1 MEKFTVPSQTPVST
15 NGHPRYKAYSL
26 HNFKKIPQIQ
36 KLSTEQ
42 IFDIEVVGHVFPFK
56 TNNYVIDELIR
67 WDDVPNDP
75 IFVLTFPQKGMLK
88 PDHYEE
94 MAEALKNGADRETV
108 ERIAN
113 RIRAQLN
120 PHPAGQMDYNVPTL
134 DGQKLTGLQHKYRE
148 TVLFFPSQGQT
159 CHAYCT
165 FCFRWPQFVGID
177 EWKFAMKE
185 TELLV
190 EYLRQH
196 PEVTDLLFTGGDP
209 MIMSAKLFEGYIDA
223 LLAADLPH
231 LQTIRIGT
239 KSLSYWPYKFTSDKD
254 ADRFL
259 NIFEK
264 VAKAGKH
271 PALMGHFSHY
281 RELETP
287 GVQEAIR
294 RIRATGAEI
303 RTQSPLLR
311 KINDDPK
318 VWSKMWRKQVRLGCI
333 PYYMFVV
340 RDTGAQD
347 YFGLP
352 LVEAW
357 KIFRKAY
364 QKVSGIARTVRGPS
378 MSCNPG
384 KVHVVGVGNANGEK
398 VMLLNMI
405 QGKNPDWANRPFMA
419 KYDPE
424 AIWLDD
430 LVPAFGEEKFFF
442 EDELA
447 VMNSDKRNLK
457 FIRKHR
463 SGAAEPF
470 SFDIFSG
477 EN

>member
-1 MEKFTVPSQTPVST
+1 
-15 NGHPRYKAYSL
+15 
-26 HNFKKIPQIQ
+26 
-36 KLSTEQ
+36 
-42 IFDIEVVGHVFPFK
+42 
-56 TNNYVIDELIR
+56 
-67 WDDVPNDP
+67 
-75 IFVLTFPQKGMLK
+75 
-88 PDHYEE
+88 
-94 MAEALKNGADRETV
+94 
-108 ERIAN
+108 
-113 RIRAQLN
+113 
-120 PHPAGQMDYNVPTL
+120 
-134 DGQKLTGLQHKYRE
+134 
-148 TVLFFPSQGQT
+148 
-159 CHAYCT
+159 
-165 FCFRWPQFVGID
+165 
-177 EWKFAMKE
+177 
-185 TELLV
+185 
-190 EYLRQH
+190 
-196 PEVTDLLFTGGDP
+196 
-209 MIMSAKLFEGYIDA
+209 MIMSARLFEGYIDT

-264 VAKAGKH
+264 VAKAAKH
-271 PALMGHFSHY
+271 LAVMGHFSHY

-287 GVQEAIR
+287 AVQEAIR
-294 RIRATGAEI
+294 RIRSTGAEI

-311 KINDDPK
+311 HINDDPK
-318 VWSKMWRKQVRLGCI
+318 VWSRMWRKQVRLGCI

-384 KVHVVGVGNANGEK
+384 KVHVVGVGNANSEK
-398 VMLLNMI
+398 VLLLNMI

-447 VMNSDKRNLK
+447 MMNNDKRNHK
-457 FIRKHR
+457 FVRKHH
-463 SGAAEPF
+463 SGVAEPF
-470 SFDIFSG
+470 SFNIYPG

>member
-1 MEKFTVPSQTPVST
+1 MEKITIPSTAPLST
-15 NGHPRYKAYSL
+15 YGHPKYKAYSL

-36 KLSTEQ
+36 KLSREQ

-67 WDDVPNDP
+67 WEDVPDDP

-88 PDHYEE
+88 LHHYEE
-94 MAEALKNGADRETV
+94 MAAVLKNGAEREKI
-108 ERIAN
+108 ERVAN

-190 EYLRQH
+190 EYLRRH

-209 MIMSAKLFEGYIDA
+209 MIMSARLFEGYIDT

-239 KSLSYWPYKFTSDKD
+239 KSLSYWPYKFTTDKD
-254 ADRFL
+254 ADHIL
-259 NIFEK
+259 NVFEK
-264 VAKAGKH
+264 VARAGKH
-271 PALMGHFSHY
+271 LALMGHFSHY

-287 GVQEAIR
+287 AVQEAIR

-311 KINDDPK
+311 HINDDPK
-318 VWSKMWRKQVRLGCI
+318 VWSRMWRKQVRLGCI

-340 RDTGAQD
+340 RDTGAQE

-352 LVEAW
+352 LMDAW

-384 KVHVVGVGNANGEK
+384 KVHIIGAGDVQGEK
-398 VMLLNMI
+398 VILLNMI

-419 KYDPE
+419 KYDPD
-424 AIWLDD
+424 AIWLDE

-447 VMNSDKRNLK
+447 RMNSDKRNHK
-457 FIRKHR
+457 FVRKHR
-463 SGAAEPF
+463 SGAVESF
-470 SFDIFSG
+470 SFDIYRG

>member
-1 MEKFTVPSQTPVST
+1 MSQGILHPKISGSD
-15 NGHPRYKAYSL
+15 NGYPKYKAYSL

-36 KLSTEQ
+36 NLSDEQ
-42 IFDIEVVGHVFPFK
+42 IFDIEVVGHIFPFK
-56 TNNYVIDELIR
+56 TNNYVVDELIR
-67 WDDVPNDP
+67 WEDVPNDP
-75 IFVLTFPQKGMLK
+75 IFVLTFPQRDMLQPEQYK
-88 PDHYEE
+88 Q
-94 MAEALKNGADRETV
+94 MVAELKRGADK
-108 ERIAN
+108 ERIEKVATH
-113 RIRAQLN
+113 IRTQLN
-120 PHPAGQMDYNVPTL
+120 PHPAGQMEYNVPTL
-134 DGQKLTGLQHKYRE
+134 DGQKLTGVQHKYRE
-148 TVLFFPSQGQT
+148 TILFFPSQGQT

-190 EYLRQH
+190 EYLRRH
-196 PEVTDLLFTGGDP
+196 PEVSDLLFTGGDP

-223 LLAADLPH
+223 LLAADLPN

-239 KSLSYWPYKFTSDKD
+239 KSLSYWPYKFFADKD
-254 ADRFL
+254 AERFL
-259 NIFEK
+259 AIFEK
-264 VAKAGKH
+264 VSNAGKH
-271 PALMGHFSHY
+271 LALMGHFSHY
-281 RELETP
+281 RELETFA
-287 GVQEAIR
+287 VKEAIR
-294 RIRATGAEI
+294 RVRATGAEI

-311 KINDDPK
+311 HINDDPK
-318 VWSKMWRKQVRLGCI
+318 IWSKMWRKQVKLGCI

-347 YFGLP
+347 YFGMP

-357 KIFRKAY
+357 KIFKKAY

-384 KVHVVGVGNANGEK
+384 KVHMLGVSKINGKK
-398 VMLLNMI
+398 VMVLSMI
-405 QGKNPDWANRPFMA
+405 QGKNLEWVKRPFFA
-419 KYDPE
+419 RYDPE

-447 VMNSDKRNLK
+447 LLNSKKRNAK
-457 FIRKHR
+457 FVRKTR
-463 SGAAEPF
+463 AEDMEPLT
-470 SFDIFSG
+470 FDFYSD

>member
-1 MEKFTVPSQTPVST
+1 MKQIMIPPQISNSDNSYPK
-15 NGHPRYKAYSL
+15 YKAYSL

-36 KLSTEQ
+36 NLSGEQ

-56 TNNYVIDELIR
+56 TNNYVVDELIH
-67 WDDVPNDP
+67 WEDVPNDP
-75 IFVLTFPQKGMLK
+75 IFVLTFPQKGMLQ
-88 PDHYEE
+88 PAHYEK
-94 MAEALKNGADRETV
+94 MAAALKDGAGKEKL
-108 ERIAN
+108 EKISN
-113 RIRAQLN
+113 HIRAQLN

-134 DGQKLTGLQHKYRE
+134 DGRKLTGLQHKYRE
-148 TVLFFPSQGQT
+148 TVLFFPGQGQT

-209 MIMSAKLFEGYIDA
+209 MIMSAKLFEGYVDA
-223 LLAADLPH
+223 LLEADLPN

-239 KSLSYWPYKFTSDKD
+239 KSLSYWPYKFFADKD
-254 ADRFL
+254 AGRIL
-259 NIFEK
+259 GSFEK
-264 VAKAGKH
+264 IIKAGKH
-271 PALMGHFSHY
+271 LALMGHFSHY

-287 GVQEAIR
+287 AVKEAIR
-294 RIRATGAEI
+294 RVRATGAEI

-311 KINDDPK
+311 HINDDPK
-318 VWSKMWRKQVRLGCI
+318 IWSKMWRKQVRLGCI

-340 RDTGAQD
+340 RDTGARD
-347 YFGLP
+347 YFGMP
-352 LVEAW
+352 LVDAW
-357 KIFRKAY
+357 KIFKKAY

-378 MSCNPG
+378 MS
-384 KVHVVGVGNANGEK
+384 
-398 VMLLNMI
+398 
-405 QGKNPDWANRPFMA
+405 A
-419 KYDPE
+419 KYDSK

-430 LVPAFGEEKFFF
+430 LVPAFGGEKFFF

-447 VMNSDKRNLK
+447 VMNSKKRNAK

-463 SGAAEPF
+463 AEDLEPL
-470 SFDIFSG
+470 SFDFYSG
-477 EN
+477 DN